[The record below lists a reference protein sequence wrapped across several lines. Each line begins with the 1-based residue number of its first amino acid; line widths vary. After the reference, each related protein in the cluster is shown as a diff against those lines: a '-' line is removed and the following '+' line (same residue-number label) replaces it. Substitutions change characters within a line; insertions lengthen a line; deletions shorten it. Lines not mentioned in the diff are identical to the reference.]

1 MTLTTEDVSKLTG
14 LSMSSVYRLMANGEI
29 PYTKTEYRA
38 EFEEDDVQHFIKKR
52 EGIGVTVPSTPIY
65 QSGHIT
71 CLFSMLTNFIDTHQ
85 DDSTYQAL
93 FTLDTVLK
101 KHFSAALEAFSK
113 GRHTTFNGSKIN
125 HVLED
130 LRKQAHKKPDH
141 SATLLFLVGELHS
154 IFSNPRSLNE
164 RILMYTQMLLDVVV
178 HANKKP
184 IDTIQIYLPEGELRD
199 D

>member
-1 MTLTTEDVSKLTG
+1 MVLTTEEVAKRTG
-14 LSMSSVYRLMANGEI
+14 LSMSSVYRLMANREI

-38 EFEEDDVQHFIKKR
+38 EFSDEDVEEFIKKR
-52 EGIGVTVPSTPIY
+52 EGIGVTVPGTPIY

-71 CLFSMLTNFIDTHQ
+71 CLTTMLASFTEVHRN
-85 DDSTYQAL
+85 DSTYESL
-93 FTLDTVLK
+93 FILQDLLA
-101 KHFSAALEAFSK
+101 KHFATALDMFSK
-113 GRHTTFNGSKIN
+113 GKYTTFNGSKIN

-141 SATLLFLVGELHS
+141 SANLLFLTGELHN

-178 HANKKP
+178 HANRKP
-184 IDTIQIYLPEGELRD
+184 IDTIQIYLPEGELHD